1 MWRYRCV
8 PFTIRRIADL
18 LGAMDAA
25 ELLER
30 AHHYRMMALR
40 VTDAQ
45 TREGL
50 LELAERYEA
59 WRARWSRRGAI
70 RMISEALTNALPT
83 RRLSTA
89 TAIASCISC

>member
-1 MWRYRCV
+1 
-8 PFTIRRIADL
+8 
-18 LGAMDAA
+18 MDAA

-30 AHHYRMMALR
+30 AHHYRMMAIQ

-59 WRARWSRRGAI
+59 LARERGRA
-70 RMISEALTNALPT
+70 E
-83 RRLSTA
+83 STD
-89 TAIASCISC
+89 